1 MKTITPA
8 EPLYR
13 VAWVRRDDP
22 RKTVHYGDPR
32 PLNVTQAWADYQT
45 RNDPEAVYSVVEADV
60 PYGDPDFLSLRGF
73 NRLT

>member
-22 RKTVHYGDPR
+22 EKRVRYTCAIPQHAAER
-32 PLNVTQAWADYQT
+32 NAELLNRHDQGCTFCVC
-45 RNDPEAVYSVVEADV
+45 EEDV
-60 PYGDPDFLSLRGF
+60 PYTDPDFLNLREFSL
-73 NRLT
+73 